1 MLLYK
6 RKEGAR
12 ITKLSDIKVLW
23 CAART
28 NPQCLLILVVVLSY
42 FLFEIEFLVYRSVS
56 DKTLFANLTSS
67 GFVRPFCGLSVCTPY
82 QKQ

>member
-12 ITKLSDIKVLW
+12 IRKLSDIKVLW

-42 FLFEIEFLVYRSVS
+42 FLFEIEFFSVS
-56 DKTLFANLTSS
+56 K
-67 GFVRPFCGLSVCTPY
+67 C
-82 QKQ
+82 K